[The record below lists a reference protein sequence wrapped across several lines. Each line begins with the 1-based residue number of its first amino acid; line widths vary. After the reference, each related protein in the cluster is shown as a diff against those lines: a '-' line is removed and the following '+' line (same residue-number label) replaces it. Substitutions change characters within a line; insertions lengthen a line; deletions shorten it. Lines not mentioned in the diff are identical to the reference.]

1 MKGVTRFCFSVG
13 SLRPALGLGV
23 KQPGAAIA
31 ATYRTF
37 ASIPSRNDARCV
49 SFADGMSS
57 LSSYVHHQ
65 KPYHLQQQLQCLHRN
80 QQDGEQ
86 RRFISKYISKSAKKR
101 MPMTTKRAGKGFYKG
116 NRSTKEGVINS
127 KGRFIANPLRRLEL
141 VVPDLEGFALKPY
154 VSRSA
159 SKVPPELRR

>member
-1 MKGVTRFCFSVG
+1 MNGVTRFCFSVG
-13 SLRPALGLGV
+13 SLPPSRGWGV
-23 KQPGAAIA
+23 KQAGAAMA
-31 ATYRTF
+31 ANYRTF
-37 ASIPSRNDARCV
+37 ASIPGRNDTRLF
-49 SFADGMSS
+49 SFAHGMPS
-57 LSSYVHHQ
+57 LSSYLHHQ
-65 KPYHLQQQLQCLHRN
+65 QPYHLQQPLQCQH
-80 QQDGEQ
+80 QHGEQ

-141 VVPDLEGFALKPY
+141 VVPDLEGFPLKPY

>member
-1 MKGVTRFCFSVG
+1 MNGIRRFCFSMN
-13 SLRPALGLGV
+13 SLPRSRGWGLKQAGV
-23 KQPGAAIA
+23 TMA

-37 ASIPSRNDARCV
+37 V
-49 SFADGMSS
+49 STAGRSDTRVFPYAHMPS
-57 LSSYVHHQ
+57 LSSSLPHQ
-65 KPYHLQQQLQCLHRN
+65 HQPHYLQQLLQHQH
-80 QQDGEQ
+80 QQHGEQ

-116 NRSTKEGVINS
+116 NRSTKEGIINS
-127 KGRFIANPLRRLEL
+127 KGRFITNPLRQLEL
-141 VVPDLEGFALKPY
+141 VAPDLEGFALKPY